1 MNWNLMTESLPAHA
15 LREITLVVAEPAE
28 LEAVNAALEREHY
41 LGAVTPNNRE
51 VVQLALRHNQVVAI
65 VVWTRAARKLAARE
79 AWLGW
84 DGRTRTRRLPL
95 LVQNNR
101 FLVLSKVR
109 QTNLASRVL
118 GLAVA
123 ALPEHWQQRTGV
135 QPLLAETFVDAER
148 YAGTCYQAAGWAEVG
163 GTAGFARHG
172 DDYYVAHGAAKRLW
186 LRPLSEHARAR
197 LVDPLTP
204 LPGEQTRAFG
214 ELPVPLRCAES
225 LAEALRAVP
234 DPRRAAGRQFPLPAM
249 LTGAVLGL
257 ACGARTVS
265 DLFRFVQELTP
276 AQRRGL
282 GFRGTAKNPR
292 IVPPPGEGCWRKV
305 LAAVDPADLAR
316 VVLDW
321 QLSQRA
327 LPALLAIDGKTL
339 HRGLATLVTL
349 CDATTGEPLAQLA
362 RGGPGHEKTLA
373 HTLVDALPVGA
384 LDGKL
389 IGGDALYA
397 DSALVRKLVQHH
409 GALTVVQLKNNQL
422 HAAQRSEALLTQH
435 APLFSLRPSNR
446 VTAGSTSA
454 TTAPSPLPRNNS
466 ASSTPRNSSK
476 SNATAPTRPPAK
488 PAPAGGSSSSASP
501 SPQLTP

>member
-1 MNWNLMTESLPAHA
+1 MNWNTLTKSLPAHA
-15 LREITLVVAEPAE
+15 LREVTLVLAKPAD

-51 VVQLALRHNQVVAI
+51 VVQLALRGHQVLAI
-65 VVWTRAARKLAARE
+65 LVWTRAARKLAARE
-79 AWLGW
+79 AWIGW
-84 DGRTRTRRLPL
+84 DARTRTRRLPL

-101 FLVLSKVR
+101 FLILSKVQ

-135 QPLLAETFVDAER
+135 CPLLAETFVDPER
-148 YAGTCYQAAGWAEVG
+148 YAGTCYQAAGWEEVG

-186 LRPLSEHARAR
+186 LRPLSAPARSR
-197 LVDPLTP
+197 LRDPLKP
-204 LPGEQTRAFG
+204 LSGEQARAFG
-214 ELPVPLRCAES
+214 ELPVPRRCAES
-225 LAEALRAVP
+225 LAKALRAVP
-234 DPRRAAGRQFPLPAM
+234 DPRRAAGRRFPLPAM

-282 GFRGTAKNPR
+282 GFRGTAENPR

-305 LAAVDPADLAR
+305 LAAVIPAELTRA
-316 VVLDW
+316 VLNW
-321 QLSQRA
+321 QLSQQA

-362 RGGPGHEKTLA
+362 HGGSGHEKTLA
-373 HTLVDALPVGA
+373 QALVDSLPEGA

-389 IGGDALYA
+389 VGGDALYA
-397 DSALVRKLVQHH
+397 NTSLVRKLVQEH
-409 GALTVVQLKNNQL
+409 GALTVVQLKDNQPR
-422 HAAQRSEALLTQH
+422 AAQRAEALLTQN
-435 APLFSLRPSNR
+435 ATLFSPLPSNQG
-446 VTAGSTSA
+446 TAASTSA
-454 TTAPSPLPRNNS
+454 TFAPSPLPQNNS
-466 ASSTPRNSSK
+466 ASSTRRNSSK
-476 SNATAPTRPPAK
+476 LNATAPTKPRQR
-488 PAPAGGSSSSASP
+488 PAPADGSLSSANHSP
-501 SPQLTP
+501 PMMP